1 MKSFARYMLVLFAAL
16 SFFSGAQAQEAT
28 EDQCALIIGTGPAG
42 KGFSNLFRDINHVCG
57 RTVSICEDRTDGG
70 ADNLPKLANNQQ
82 SMSFVTLDSLLG
94 LSGTDDNI
102 RSAQLF
108 LPLNMNLIHVLTKTK
123 GYNNPIRIPGETKY
137 GFLKQADTLKD
148 NFISYQT
155 ISSLKGM
162 PVALVGSA
170 KVIARMMR
178 LPIVPVDV
186 KDDKE
191 AQALT
196 QEGKVKAYI
205 TVSGYPNGAIAALT
219 SSSGFSMVNWDL
231 PMAAPYAMVKKN
243 YTNMGVI
250 GQSFLAVPSVLM
262 VRPFDPA
269 GENGQA
275 AAALRSCIVEHLP
288 SLREGGPKWGK
299 IQPQPGW
306 KEVDLSITYGLTK
319 FSGSTMKAGKK

>member
-1 MKSFARYMLVLFAAL
+1 M
-16 SFFSGAQAQEAT
+16 T
-28 EDQCALIIGTGPAG
+28 IGTGPVG
-42 KGFSNLFRDINHVCG
+42 KGFSNLFRDINHECG
-57 RTVSICEDRTDGG
+57 QTVSICEDRTNGG

-82 SMSFVTLDSLLG
+82 ALSFTTLDTLLG

-108 LPLNMNLIHVLTKTK
+108 LPLNMNLIHVLTKTG
-123 GYNNPIRIPGETKY
+123 GYNNQIRVAGETKY
-137 GFLKQADTLKD
+137 GFIKSADTFKD
-148 NFISYQT
+148 NFVSYT
-155 ISSLKGM
+155 TLSSLKGQ

-178 LPIVPVDV
+178 LPISPVDA

-205 TVSGYPNGAIAALT
+205 TVSGYPNGAIASLT

-231 PMAAPYAMVKKN
+231 PVVAPYSMVKKN

-250 GQSFLAVPSVLM
+250 GQAFLAVPSMLM
-262 VRPFDPA
+262 VRPFDPN

-275 AAALRSCIVEHLP
+275 AASLRACIINHLS
-288 SLREGGPKWGK
+288 SLREGGSKWGK

-306 KEVDLSITYGLTK
+306 KEVDLSATYNLPK
-319 FSGSTMKAGKK
+319 FTGGGVKAGKK